1 MSHLLLISNQ
11 PKAMEKNI
19 FLDFDYAYFSWMKRD
34 FSYFI
39 TYIDLR
45 SLRPRKPLP
54 SISLILFPW
63 RNLLK
68 VTERMID
75 EEHNRLSSKPY
86 WLQFSW
92 LSRAPDFQLGEKLES
107 LWVDH
112 FIPLTFECF
121 SLSSLFFLKNNVIV
135 WKLKRKTPQYL
146 QNL

>member
-1 MSHLLLISNQ
+1 MPVKCSLSLNLKLRNTNFFVFLRDLMSHLLLISNQ

-19 FLDFDYAYFSWMKRD
+19 FLDFDYAYFSRMERD

-75 EEHNRLSSKPY
+75 KEHNKLSSTQNHADSNFLDY
-86 WLQFSW
+86 
-92 LSRAPDFQLGEKLES
+92 RE
-107 LWVDH
+107 
-112 FIPLTFECF
+112 PLIFNWER
-121 SLSSLFFLKNNVIV
+121 S
-135 WKLKRKTPQYL
+135 
-146 QNL
+146 